1 MWQTLL
7 APILGAINKVID
19 KVVPDKAEAL
29 RLQTSLMQEIMTNY
43 RDELKNATEVVLAEA
58 KGESYLQR
66 NWRPI
71 LMLSIV
77 AIVVNNYLLY
87 PYLVLFGVP
96 ATILDL
102 PADLWNLMSIGVG
115 GYVVGRSAEKIADS
129 IKGIKP

>member
-7 APILGAINKVID
+7 APLLGAINKVID

-29 RLQTSLMQEIMTNY
+29 RLQTALMQEIMTNY
-43 RDELKNATEVVLAEA
+43 REEMKNATEVVLAEA

-96 ATILDL
+96 AVVLDL
-102 PADLWNLMSIGVG
+102 PPDLWSLMSIGVG
-115 GYVVGRSAEKIADS
+115 GYVVGRSAEKIAES
-129 IKGIKP
+129 VRGIK